1 MTFSLSRYIL
11 VLYNGL
17 CHDRDRTPRDATL
30 SVPAGILSVRLT
42 LLGGETLQA
51 YLQN

>member
-1 MTFSLSRYIL
+1 MRGSWVELSDDLFTLQVHKVL

-17 CHDRDRTPRDATL
+17 CHDHDRTPRDATL

-42 LLGGETLQA
+42 
-51 YLQN
+51 